1 MFTNQTTYDRQVPT
15 KIYNKGL
22 TGCKNLNNLHTSK
35 KERKNMYILNF
46 SNKKNPEWNGDAD
59 KLYWVFKDK

>member
-22 TGCKNLNNLHTSK
+22 TGCKNLNNLNTSK
-35 KERKNMYILNF
+35 KERKKYVYL
-46 SNKKNPEWNGDAD
+46 
-59 KLYWVFKDK
+59 KLFQ